1 MFVVFTNETDG
12 VNLHG
17 QETAC
22 ELHKRKLIEAT
33 YSRFVEFQ
41 QEFDNILALSE
52 SEDDA
57 RNLLEEIYVFKTKDL
72 IIMKILLNLGRIIY
86 MTVVKV

>member
-12 VNLHG
+12 INLEG

-22 ELHKRKLIEAT
+22 ELYKRKKLIEAT
-33 YSRFVEFQ
+33 SSGFVEFQ
-41 QEFDNILALSE
+41 QEFDNIVVLAE

-57 RNLLEEIYVFKTKDL
+57 RSLIEEMYEIQ
-72 IIMKILLNLGRIIY
+72 N
-86 MTVVKV
+86 